1 MDNSIICVDRLI
13 QWSTGIIKMCIRKI
27 ITSEHFIEPTCAIK
41 LNRRQCWVGTE
52 DSVELGQKTMLSRDR
67 RRCWVGPSTHNSLCR
82 FEICCLQ
89 IYGLKNSSILPIF
102 RRPQCWVRVGFGL
115 SYINNMEWR
124 SEEHTSELQ
133 SHSDLVCRLLL
144 EKKKKK
150 KENKKKKKKKKN
162 ND

>member
-1 MDNSIICVDRLI
+1 MCRQTDNSVINRNN
-13 QWSTGIIKMCIRKI
+13 KEMCIRKI

-115 SYINNMEWR
+115 SYIDNMGWFQVACVTQR
-124 SEEHTSELQ
+124 FFLDCYSPM
-133 SHSDLVCRLLL
+133 
-144 EKKKKK
+144 
-150 KENKKKKKKKKN
+150 
-162 ND
+162 